1 MKVFADLVQGTDEWK
16 QIRKGHPSASRFSEI
31 ITAAEGRLSKSSV
44 GYIRELIGECFCP
57 DFEYFTGNRFTER
70 GKELEP
76 EAREAFAVETGLTV
90 SQVGFCLSDDG
101 VSGCSPDGLIS
112 VDGQYVAGVEIKCKT
127 PKVHV
132 GYVLDGV
139 LPDEFKQQVHGSMA
153 VTGLNEWHFWSY
165 FPGMR
170 HLHLIVK
177 RDEYTEKLAQS
188 LALFVEQ
195 YKAAHAIAIPRL
207 RIGKAAAESAS

>member
-1 MKVFADLVQGTDEWK
+1 VKVFADLVQGTDEWL
-16 QIRKGHPSASRFSEI
+16 QIRKGHPTASRFSDI
-31 ITAAEGRLSKSSV
+31 ITAAKGDLSKSSA

-57 DFEYFTGNRFTER
+57 EFQYFTGNKFTER

-90 SQVGFCLSDDG
+90 TQVGFCLSDDG

-112 VDGQYVAGVEIKCKT
+112 ADGKYVAGVEIKCPS

-139 LPDEFKQQVHGSMA
+139 LPEDYKQQVHGSMA

-170 HLHLIVK
+170 HFHLIVK
-177 RDEYTEKLAQS
+177 RDEYTEKLATS
-188 LALFVEQ
+188 LAAFVEQ
-195 YKAAHAIAIPRL
+195 YKAAHAVAIPRL